1 MKCPKCNY
9 TSFDNLANCK
19 KCGFMLKEGTDSDQL
34 AAFKATMYDDKTG
47 GDEVAEAKKPPD
59 ISETVTSIKSSLDEI
74 EAGEPESTKDLP
86 KEQTGQVGNDVA
98 QVQRDEAPVE
108 EGKKFPSFDKVDWG
122 KGVSLS
128 SDELNVDIDDLTGE
142 EGEREEK
149 TREIRFAD
157 ESGETDKRT
166 LKLKEELGKAGE
178 ELRQIEEEP
187 APSEPAYPP
196 PLPDEGFD
204 LSTVKKGGFWIRL
217 GAYIIDGIILNV
229 LASILTFIG
238 VIALGLGPSGL
249 EGIEEL
255 ESGGVL
261 SFILPLYIF
270 MIILNIAYYTY
281 FHGSTGQTLG
291 KMVCRLKVVR
301 LSGEPLGYGKAFLR
315 WIGYIPSSIFLL
327 GFLWVAWDKHKQA
340 WHDKIAGTCVIRI

>member
-9 TSFDNLANCK
+9 TSFDNMTNCK
-19 KCGFMLKEGTDSDQL
+19 KCGFVLKESTDSDPL
-34 AAFKATMYDDKTG
+34 AAFKSTFYDDKTG
-47 GDEVAEAKKPPD
+47 GDEVAEVEKPPD
-59 ISETVTSIKSSLDEI
+59 ISETVASIKSSLDEI
-74 EAGEPESTKDLP
+74 EAGEPESIKDLP
-86 KEQTGQVGNDVA
+86 KEEPGQMGS
-98 QVQRDEAPVE
+98 DEASVE
-108 EGKKFPSFDKVDWG
+108 EGKKFAGFDEINWEKS
-122 KGVSLS
+122 VSLS
-128 SDELNVDIDDLTGE
+128 SDELNIDIDGSAGE

-166 LKLKEELGKAGE
+166 LKLKKELGKAGE

-204 LSTVKKGGFWIRL
+204 LSTVRKGGFWIRL
-217 GAYIIDGIILNV
+217 VAYMIDGIILNV
-229 LASILTFIG
+229 LSFILTFIG

-340 WHDKIAGTCVIRI
+340 WHDKIAGTYVIKL